1 MSLFVTQKMNWQ
13 LIISLA
19 LCIWL
24 LVLTVVLFFL
34 FSFFKKLSKSA
45 NEKDIRKLLDKILGV
60 QVKNTEGIEK
70 LNKITDRLNDEGFGH
85 VQKIGLVRFNPFR
98 EIGGDHSFSLAIL
111 DGKDTGIIITGLH
124 TRERTRIY
132 AKSVKA
138 GKSEIELSEEERKA
152 YLKAQRS

>member
-13 LIISLA
+13 LIVGLA
-19 LCIWL
+19 LGIWL
-24 LVLTVVLFFL
+24 LILTILLLFL
-34 FSFFKKLSKSA
+34 FSFFKRLSKAA

-60 QVKNTEGIEK
+60 QAKNTEGIEK

-85 VQKIGLVRFNPFR
+85 IQKIGLVRFNPFR

-132 AKSVKA
+132 AKAVKT
-138 GKSEIELSEEERKA
+138 GKSEIKLSEEERKA
-152 YLKAQRS
+152 YLKAQRN